1 MCAFRIQS
9 NVFCAFLK
17 MMSYRFFVHFQD
29 TIKDFRAPLRMISYM
44 PLCKF
49 MIAARFLCSFEND
62 ICRFLCPCRIVCRFL
77 CSFEKDIYR
86 FLGTFKI
93 ASRIFLHSLE

>member
-1 MCAFRIQS
+1 MCAFKILS

-44 PLCKF
+44 SLCRF
-49 MIAARFLCSFEND
+49 TIASRFLCSFEND
-62 ICRFLCPCRIVCRFL
+62 IYRFLC
-77 CSFEKDIYR
+77 
-86 FLGTFKI
+86 TFKI
-93 ASRIFLHSLE
+93 ASYILCTFEFDIYKLLRTFRIV